1 MVFLK
6 QEIGATTNR
15 MYQVNNMQSMNYFI
29 TKIAKG
35 LDPNE
40 IKCWEFKKQIEKS
53 NSKIPNTHQMVSD
66 KVLKLNTCYPY
77 IRVHK
82 NEK

>member
-1 MVFLK
+1 MFLCKQDNEKYKKLKTNQVVFLK

-15 MYQVNNMQSMNYFI
+15 MYQINNMQSMNYFI

-40 IKCWEFKKQIEKS
+40 IKC
-53 NSKIPNTHQMVSD
+53 
-66 KVLKLNTCYPY
+66 
-77 IRVHK
+77 
-82 NEK
+82 